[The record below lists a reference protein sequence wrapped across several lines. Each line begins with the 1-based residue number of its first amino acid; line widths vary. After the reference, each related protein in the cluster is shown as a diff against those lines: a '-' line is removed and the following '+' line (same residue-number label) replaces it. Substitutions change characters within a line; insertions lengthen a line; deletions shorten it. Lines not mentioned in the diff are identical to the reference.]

1 MKFFPALV
9 ALFVL
14 ITPCVKA
21 SEKKLSLEELSCQ
34 PLSSEFNRF
43 RAAFFEELFALSAES
58 PEEIREDVY
67 AFLSAFEGRSVQIA
81 EGDDAIL
88 RPVYVSVQGDFEKVM
103 AYFMKEG
110 EIDHLMG
117 IIHTPTPATPL
128 CSQGEISPDLV
139 ATSLQDAKRLFTV
152 MKRPEIIRE
161 FLAQGGVLIAAYP
174 ESGREKRTSEQ
185 LAIFEKLKGDYP
197 ENLIDM
203 PLQCLEMKKEMIGA
217 TYLFQTQAGDWMA
230 FGIRASQA
238 NAPEDNCQWG
248 MWFGSLQDPEVFNR
262 VQSVFAY
269 LHDVQSRDLIQC
281 LVQDIF
287 LN

>member
-14 ITPCVKA
+14 ITPCVKG

-43 RAAFFEELFALSAES
+43 HASFFEELFALTAES

-67 AFLSAFEGRSVQIA
+67 AFLFAFEGRSVQVA
-81 EGDDAIL
+81 EGEDAIL

-110 EIDHLMG
+110 KINHLMG

-139 ATSLQDAKRLFTV
+139 AASLEDAKRLFTV

-197 ENLIDM
+197 ENLIDI
-203 PLQCLEMKKEMIGA
+203 PLQCLEMEKEMIGA

-238 NAPEDNCQWG
+238 NAPEDNRQWG

-269 LHDVQSRDLIQC
+269 LHDVQSQDLIQ
-281 LVQDIF
+281 L
-287 LN
+287 LNNF